1 MTNNEKALVYDN
13 CVRESDKLQR
23 ENSKIKSDYAG
34 NIPVEQ
40 QNILNKN
47 DKRISELVKTLEN
60 LFN

>member
-23 ENSKIKSDYAG
+23 ENSKIKSDFVG
-34 NIPVEQ
+34 NIPQEQ
-40 QNILNKN
+40 QAILDRNN
-47 DKRISELVKTLEN
+47 KRISELVKTLEN

>member
-23 ENSKIKSDYAG
+23 ENSKIKSDFAG
-34 NIPVEQ
+34 NIPQEQ
-40 QNILNKN
+40 QTILDRNNK
-47 DKRISELVKTLEN
+47 KISELVKTLEN

>member
-23 ENSKIKSDYAG
+23 ENSKIKSEFAG
-34 NIPVEQ
+34 NIPQEQ
-40 QNILNKN
+40 QTILDRNN
-47 DKRISELVKTLEN
+47 KRISELVKTLEN

>member
-1 MTNNEKALVYDN
+1 MTNNEKALIYDN

-40 QNILNKN
+40 QNILTKN